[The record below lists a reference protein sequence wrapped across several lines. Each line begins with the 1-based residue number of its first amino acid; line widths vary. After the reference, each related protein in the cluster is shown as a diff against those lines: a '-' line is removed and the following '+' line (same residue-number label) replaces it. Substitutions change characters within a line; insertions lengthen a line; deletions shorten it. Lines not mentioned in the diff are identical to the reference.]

1 MMYAVIG
8 VITFGLHMLIKCAW
22 CENMIENQDG
32 KMMASKPSYNWE
44 KFLICLDCY
53 APIDNAVNR
62 RYA

>member
-1 MMYAVIG
+1 
-8 VITFGLHMLIKCAW
+8 MLIKCAW